1 MTTKTGTFLV
11 TAADADSVVL
21 SDVADGQVHTLE
33 GNPGF
38 EEDQVVEATLETVP
52 PMDALWTV
60 ASLEETREIT
70 VAVSDERPTKT
81 SREVAATMDDGELET
96 RERAG
101 TGAIHVIAVPEDLTE
116 DAVADVLEDEQ
127 TLRMAARLGIRR
139 VEVRSDPGVV
149 TVRYLP

>member
-11 TAADADSVVL
+11 TAADEDSVVL
-21 SDVADGQVHTLE
+21 SDVADGQVLTLE
-33 GNPGF
+33 ENPGF
-38 EEDQVVEATLETVP
+38 TADQVVEATLETVP
-52 PMDALWTV
+52 PMETLWSV
-60 ASLEETREIT
+60 ASLEETRDVT
-70 VAVSDERPTKT
+70 VEVSDERPTKT
-81 SREVAATMDDGELET
+81 SRDLAATMDDGDLEA

-101 TGAIHVIAVPEDLTE
+101 TGTIHVIAVPEDRTD

-139 VEVRSDPGVV
+139 VEVRSDPGIV